1 MTGNAEEIIK
11 WLFTQD
17 REKQFDISEHKE
29 KRSLNANAYAWSLIG
44 KIADA
49 MRITKDE
56 AYLKALKDW
65 GQSEIVSVLSSINV
79 SGYFKYFEAIGTGTI
94 VDKKTGKVKEFT
106 HYKVYKGSSEYD
118 TREMSILIDGLIQ
131 DAKELNIDTLPP
143 NEVQRLKEMWLLIQ

>member
-143 NEVQRLKEMWLLIQ
+143 NEVQRLKEMWKQ

>member
-79 SGYFKYFEAIGTGTI
+79 SGYFKYFEAIGTATLQG
-94 VDKKTGKVKEFT
+94 KEFT
-106 HYKVYKGSSEYD
+106 HYKIYKGSSEYD

-143 NEVQRLKEMWLLIQ
+143 NEVQRLKEMWHE

>member
-1 MTGNAEEIIK
+1 MTGNAEKIIK

-79 SGYFKYFEAIGTGTI
+79 RGYFKYFEAIGTGTI

-118 TREMSILIDGLIQ
+118 TKEMSILIDGLIQ

-143 NEVQRLKEMWLLIQ
+143 NEVQRLKEMWHE

>member
-79 SGYFKYFEAIGTGTI
+79 SGYFKYFEAIGTATLQG
-94 VDKKTGKVKEFT
+94 KEFT
-106 HYKVYKGSSEYD
+106 HYKMYKGSSEYD

-143 NEVQRLKEMWLLIQ
+143 NEVQRLKEMWKK

>member
-56 AYLKALKDW
+56 AYFKALKDW

-143 NEVQRLKEMWLLIQ
+143 NEVQRLKEMWKQ

>member
-143 NEVQRLKEMWLLIQ
+143 NEVQRLKEMWKK

>member
-49 MRITKDE
+49 MRIPKDE

-79 SGYFKYFEAIGTGTI
+79 SGYFKYFEAIGTATLQG
-94 VDKKTGKVKEFT
+94 KEFT
-106 HYKVYKGSSEYD
+106 HYKIYKGSSEYD

-143 NEVQRLKEMWLLIQ
+143 NEVQRLKEMWKQ

>member
-143 NEVQRLKEMWLLIQ
+143 NEVQRLKEMWNA

>member
-79 SGYFKYFEAIGTGTI
+79 SGYFKYFEATI
-94 VDKKTGKVKEFT
+94 L
-106 HYKVYKGSSEYD
+106 S
-118 TREMSILIDGLIQ
+118 
-131 DAKELNIDTLPP
+131 
-143 NEVQRLKEMWLLIQ
+143 